1 MLDLGQQISVYKIKE
16 ILSEKATHT
25 CCLTKDPFFHSS
37 VLLKIYPVNF
47 LKNEQQR
54 KYFETQ
60 LEKVLLLEHSSI
72 APIFDS
78 GFEGEYFYYTT
89 NYNYSDPLLAQTKK
103 GLSSEKALKIV
114 RELGSALKYAV
125 ERGLRFDGLVID
137 DIYFGDD
144 DKVVITDFGIEYIFK
159 CFTENQ
165 EPEWSEEL
173 ALRDLGRF
181 QLQLLRPSNKD
192 NWGREFEII
201 SGIENQELQ
210 KLTERFFVEN
220 QDRYQSFSELIDA
233 IDVVLEQPPVETRP
247 MVQHKSM
254 AVSSDVGI
262 TDQQRGQVL
271 PHVRQ
276 LISEKNLYKNL
287 LDEAQLDQ
295 NKIKDQ
301 LKEALLKLDQF
312 TQPQLTAPENRT
324 SINRN
329 KVAAWIFVGFAFG
342 VIFTGSYG
350 YSLQQKKIQRLAQG
364 TIVEKQI
371 DKVQTEVT
379 ILNGS
384 TGIVDKSAADKI
396 PLFIDELVSEEMH
409 IPSMLNNKNIP
420 VIVEQE
426 QPWLPL
432 GQEFFNAEALVS
444 EVVDQGMEADKDVL
458 AAADREDLLNIL
470 FSWADAWSQ
479 QNSGVYFSHYS
490 EQYRPELG
498 TSRQDWLGARRSR
511 LQRPAWINVQ
521 IENIRVRQ
529 LAVNRAQIK
538 FMQDYRSDFYQDQI
552 WKSLNLIK
560 ENGMWKIITERS
572 LGRVEVVA
580 KK

>member
-1 MLDLGQQISVYKIKE
+1 MLDLGQQISVYRIKE

-25 CCLTKDPFFHSS
+25 CCLTEDPFFHSS

-54 KYFETQ
+54 KHFETQ

-89 NYNYSDPLLAQTKK
+89 NYNYNAPLLEQTKQ

-125 ERGLRFDGLVID
+125 ERGLGLDGLVIEN
-137 DIYFGDD
+137 IYFGDD
-144 DKVVITDFGIEYIFK
+144 DQVVITDFGIEYIFK
-159 CFTENQ
+159 CFTENL
-165 EPEWSEEL
+165 ELEWSEEL
-173 ALRDLGRF
+173 ALLDLGRF

-192 NWGREFEII
+192 NLGREFELI

-210 KLTERFFVEN
+210 KLTERFFTEN
-220 QDRYQSFSELIDA
+220 QDRYQSLSELIDA

-247 MVQHKSM
+247 MVQHKSI

-262 TDQQRGQVL
+262 TDQQRDQVL

-312 TQPQLTAPENRT
+312 TQPQLVAPENRT
-324 SINRN
+324 SRNRN

-350 YSLQQKKIQRLAQG
+350 YSLQQKKNKQLVQG
-364 TIVEKQI
+364 AIVEKQI
-371 DKVQTEVT
+371 DKAQTEAA
-379 ILNGS
+379 ILKVS
-384 TGIVDKSAADKI
+384 TGIVEKTAADKI
-396 PLFIDELVSEEMH
+396 PLSIDKLVGEEM
-409 IPSMLNNKNIP
+409 ITPSMLHNKDIP

-432 GQEFFNAEALVS
+432 GQEFSNVEALVS
-444 EVVDQGMEADKDVL
+444 ESVDMGMEAGKEEL
-458 AAADREDLLNIL
+458 AAADREDLLNNL
-470 FSWADAWSQ
+470 FSWSDAWSQ

-498 TSRQDWLGARRSR
+498 TSRQDWLRSRMSR
-511 LQRPAWINVQ
+511 LQRPAWIKVQ

-538 FMQDYRSDFYQDQI
+538 FMQDYHSDFYQDQI

-560 ENGMWKIITERS
+560 ENGMWKILTERS